1 LDYEK
6 SAPVTSET
14 VYDLA
19 SVTKVAATTLAAMFL
34 HSRGELDLS
43 KTLGDYLPELKTT
56 NKGGILLSNLL
67 AHEAGLKAF
76 IPHYTKTLSSG
87 KWNPS

>member
-1 LDYEK
+1 MGMNGGKLDKIDGVVAEMIAAKAAPGARVLVVKEGTVVFDRSYGHLDYEK

-34 HSRGELDLS
+34 HSRG
-43 KTLGDYLPELKTT
+43 
-56 NKGGILLSNLL
+56 
-67 AHEAGLKAF
+67 
-76 IPHYTKTLSSG
+76 
-87 KWNPS
+87 